1 MPANSITPV
10 TSITPATTV
19 TARRFQ
25 QSLLQ
30 IARELTA
37 LDGRLGALADSIQP
51 EIGRALPGEL
61 RGTTHCVR
69 ADLLRDAIDTL
80 ESLGHATEESVLEKR
95 HAVSSAIER
104 IAAFG

>member
-1 MPANSITPV
+1 MPA
-10 TSITPATTV
+10 TSM
-19 TARRFQ
+19 TARSFQ
-25 QSLLQ
+25 QTLLLL
-30 IARELTA
+30 AHELA
-37 LDGRLGALADSIQP
+37 ELDGRLGTLADSIQP

-69 ADLLRDAIDTL
+69 TDLLRDAIDTL